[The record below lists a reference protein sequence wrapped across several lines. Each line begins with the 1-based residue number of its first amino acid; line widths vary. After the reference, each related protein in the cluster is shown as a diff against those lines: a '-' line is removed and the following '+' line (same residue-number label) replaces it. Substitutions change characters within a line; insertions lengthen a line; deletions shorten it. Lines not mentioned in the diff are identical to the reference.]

1 MESWTRRARRGED
14 LEMSNSEPDSVA
26 ETRQEEEEEVFSS
39 SDPTFWDYIRLKDFT
54 KKTGIEEM
62 DCHAFCG
69 KELFDNACDI
79 VEKWRLSDAII
90 IFDINN
96 DPADNGGCNSS
107 GTMTISVSNPNPG
120 NKPIFGNLDQTF
132 NYKRSFSSKSNQY
145 KITRGAQG
153 DALKELGTIPYMLI
167 NSGDGGEDKPWKYP
181 LIFQHNKKVD
191 KVYVEVDR
199 KNRVIKRRFEHSTVD
214 NTDTKVT
221 ITLPALNPRAYMS
234 FLDFC
239 RVYTL
244 FNTHLSFRLFVD
256 GIQHNNLP
264 ALLPMSEVYNNPN
277 SIYCYSEVEFQDF
290 LTDLYDKKMP
300 IYNALTRSELREINQ
315 PGRFEDLKDITIE
328 QLTTKKANEIHKR
341 LRKSMLPMS
350 ELSTPY
356 QHRKTKRKEA
366 LVNRYRSMAPVSLQ
380 LDYDRAIYQRTRPED
395 TIYSNKTI
403 RFPFTFEVLAIP
415 IKKQTQEESL
425 IVSGVNYSTSINNRS
440 YFRAGSYGSG
450 YNWFH
455 TNGTS
460 LQALDIEEIIRVSSA
475 GADINYDDNIASNKQ
490 RQPCVIIAHLVSPR
504 PEYKHG
510 YGKSVLILEPYSTQM
525 AELIGG
531 EIVRRVPLRNRIR
544 PSKEYEGLTGNLDL
558 LLQKRWNDVRQNPGI
573 LDPNSQYYDP
583 WTQSTVW
590 YHLREEYLLP
600 IERKYHLTMIKSGTR
615 TAVTAM
621 ISERCERLEGN
632 PKREQLGI
640 FASPRATMY
649 VDGQWYRIDI
659 DSIPE
664 IAGKGTDVIF
674 IEKQGIVEIIR
685 HLADIYGFAFVN
697 TQGHFAE
704 YPRNL
709 VPEITKQGG
718 NVVIL
723 TDFDCA
729 GIHIAERI
737 ISDDVTYNYADK
749 NGNTSL
755 KQKKGYYYKEYIGEK
770 VRRLGIDME
779 TLEYFISKVQEEGR
793 TITVEVRDDEAG
805 DLNEETITTL
815 DRLIV
820 HVQEPY
826 PKAENREDKQ
836 QPGVN
841 VITSLIRYVK
851 KYLLAKGHCDIP
863 DSRYQNYR
871 LTYGKY
877 DRYEYVYENFE
888 YLTGLDVGEAMK
900 DMKLY
905 NHDSELNNDEKAA
918 INSLL
923 EDRAPEDAKR
933 IELDSILKVVKAK
946 MFEDFIVQKL
956 QEFFP
961 ERKYIDRAITLPT
974 EYFGEKF
981 NILPENTRALFLRVA
996 RIADKAA
1003 KPTENKIRKELEN
1016 WSPSE
1021 EEVREKDIPTL
1032 LVIPTEKMVNEMLM
1046 AKTVEEDSD
1055 MQAFEREARNML
1067 DTLPPEEGEE

>member
-1 MESWTRRARRGED
+1 
-14 LEMSNSEPDSVA
+14 MSNSEPDSVA

-39 SDPTFWDYIRLKDFT
+39 SDPTFWDYVRLKDFT

-79 VEKWRLSDAII
+79 VEKWRLNNAII
-90 IFDINN
+90 TIDINN
-96 DPADNGGCNSS
+96 DPADNGGCTSS
-107 GTMTISVSNPNPG
+107 DTMTISVSNPNPG
-120 NKPIFGNLDQTF
+120 NKPVFGNLDQTF

-356 QHRKTKRKEA
+356 QHSKTKRKEA

-415 IKKQTQEESL
+415 IKKQTQEESI

-490 RQPCVIIAHLVSPR
+490 RAALC
-504 PEYKHG
+504 YN
-510 YGKSVLILEPYSTQM
+510 ST
-525 AELIGG
+525 
-531 EIVRRVPLRNRIR
+531 
-544 PSKEYEGLTGNLDL
+544 PS
-558 LLQKRWNDVRQNPGI
+558 
-573 LDPNSQYYDP
+573 
-583 WTQSTVW
+583 
-590 YHLREEYLLP
+590 
-600 IERKYHLTMIKSGTR
+600 
-615 TAVTAM
+615 
-621 ISERCERLEGN
+621 
-632 PKREQLGI
+632 
-640 FASPRATMY
+640 
-649 VDGQWYRIDI
+649 
-659 DSIPE
+659 
-664 IAGKGTDVIF
+664 
-674 IEKQGIVEIIR
+674 
-685 HLADIYGFAFVN
+685 
-697 TQGHFAE
+697 
-704 YPRNL
+704 
-709 VPEITKQGG
+709 ITK
-718 NVVIL
+718 
-723 TDFDCA
+723 T
-729 GIHIAERI
+729 RI
-737 ISDDVTYNYADK
+737 QTWLWKIC
-749 NGNTSL
+749 
-755 KQKKGYYYKEYIGEK
+755 I
-770 VRRLGIDME
+770 
-779 TLEYFISKVQEEGR
+779 
-793 TITVEVRDDEAG
+793 
-805 DLNEETITTL
+805 
-815 DRLIV
+815 
-820 HVQEPY
+820 
-826 PKAENREDKQ
+826 
-836 QPGVN
+836 
-841 VITSLIRYVK
+841 
-851 KYLLAKGHCDIP
+851 
-863 DSRYQNYR
+863 
-871 LTYGKY
+871 
-877 DRYEYVYENFE
+877 
-888 YLTGLDVGEAMK
+888 
-900 DMKLY
+900 
-905 NHDSELNNDEKAA
+905 
-918 INSLL
+918 
-923 EDRAPEDAKR
+923 
-933 IELDSILKVVKAK
+933 
-946 MFEDFIVQKL
+946 
-956 QEFFP
+956 
-961 ERKYIDRAITLPT
+961 
-974 EYFGEKF
+974 
-981 NILPENTRALFLRVA
+981 NTRAIFYTNGRA
-996 RIADKAA
+996 HWR
-1003 KPTENKIRKELEN
+1003 R
-1016 WSPSE
+1016 
-1021 EEVREKDIPTL
+1021 
-1032 LVIPTEKMVNEMLM
+1032 
-1046 AKTVEEDSD
+1046 DS
-1055 MQAFEREARNML
+1055 QTR
-1067 DTLPPEEGEE
+1067 TIKK